1 MAGPVP
7 DPSSAE
13 SQIPDPEADLW
24 LEIALVTRPAL
35 AEQAAAVLERFIVSG
50 LSTALPF
57 EQGEEF
63 GQASVDP
70 EGDARVSGYVPQ
82 PAWAELRDGLERALQ
97 EAVWDGEVPSLELQ
111 ELRREDWEWA
121 WQAFVRILHFGRL
134 VVRPT
139 SLRYDARPGDVVVHL
154 ESGLAFGTGQHE
166 STQLAL
172 KALERRL
179 RPGMSVL
186 DVGCGSGILASAAG
200 ALGAEQIDAVDIDP
214 LAVEVTRR
222 NLARNGLAR
231 RSSVVE
237 LAQPPSG
244 KAYDL
249 VVANITAGILS
260 ALMPALAAATRPG
273 GICILSGIIDS
284 QVERVQH
291 ALATTDLQTASL
303 NFEEIAADGEW
314 RSITATRPPPL
325 PG

>member
-1 MAGPVP
+1 M
-7 DPSSAE
+7 
-13 SQIPDPEADLW
+13 
-24 LEIALVTRPAL
+24 TRPAQ
-35 AEQAAAVLERFIVSG
+35 AEQAAALLERFIVSG

-57 EQGEEF
+57 VQGDEF
-63 GQASVDP
+63 GRASVDP

-82 PAWAELRDGLERALQ
+82 PAWAELRDGLERALRQ
-97 EAVWDGEVPSLELQ
+97 AVWDGAPPSLELQ
-111 ELRREDWEWA
+111 QLRREDWETA

-139 SLRYDARPGDVVVHL
+139 SLSYDARPGDVVVHL
-154 ESGLAFGTGQHE
+154 ESGLAFGTGQHA

-172 KALERRL
+172 RALERHL
-179 RPGMSVL
+179 QPGMSAL
-186 DVGCGSGILASAAG
+186 DVGCGSGILACAAG

-222 NLARNGLAR
+222 NLALNGLAR
-231 RSSVVE
+231 RASVDE
-237 LAQPPSG
+237 LAQPPAG

-284 QVERVQH
+284 QVGRVQNT
-291 ALATTDLQTASL
+291 LAATDRQTARL
-303 NFEEIAADGEW
+303 KFEETAADGEW
-314 RSITATRPPPL
+314 RSITATRPPAL